1 VGRIEALVHSR
12 HLGVG
17 YAGYWDAAPLD
28 WLSHEH
34 LRVFPLTRVF
44 GHTEPMSIARV
55 AAWYRPRGNIG
66 QATVATYPYDIAAY
80 LHRPI
85 N

>member
-1 VGRIEALVHSR
+1 
-12 HLGVG
+12 
-17 YAGYWDAAPLD
+17 
-28 WLSHEH
+28 
-34 LRVFPLTRVF
+34 
-44 GHTEPMSIARV
+44 MSIARV